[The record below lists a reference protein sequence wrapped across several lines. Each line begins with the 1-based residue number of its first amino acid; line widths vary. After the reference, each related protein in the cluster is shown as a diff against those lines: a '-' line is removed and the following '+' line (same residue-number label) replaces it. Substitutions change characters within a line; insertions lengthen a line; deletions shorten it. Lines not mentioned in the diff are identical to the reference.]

1 VQDEL
6 TRTNQEIIKARQAYY
21 EESGELVRMSDNVLT
36 DLSPEDRVK
45 VEQVILIILHEVR
58 HDLNLQ
64 AAFGTMSEG
73 GKLVAAVNWFL
84 DNLTQTVREIFLD
97 MGQRKIDGSDRIEVD
112 AIPVGEGDTILH

>member
-1 VQDEL
+1 
-6 TRTNQEIIKARQAYY
+6 
-21 EESGELVRMSDNVLT
+21 MSDNVLT

>member
-1 VQDEL
+1 M
-6 TRTNQEIIKARQAYY
+6 RNPGNS
-21 EESGELVRMSDNVLT
+21 SGMSDNVLT

-73 GKLVAAVNWFL
+73 GKLVEAVNWFL

-97 MGQRKIDGSDRIEVD
+97 IGQRQVDGSIEVD
-112 AIPVGEGDTILH
+112 AIPVGEGSTILH